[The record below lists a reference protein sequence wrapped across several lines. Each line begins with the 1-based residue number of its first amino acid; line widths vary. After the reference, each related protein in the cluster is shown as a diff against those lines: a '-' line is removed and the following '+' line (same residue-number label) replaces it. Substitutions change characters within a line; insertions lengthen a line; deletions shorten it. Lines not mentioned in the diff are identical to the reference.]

1 MKRSRK
7 RAGGNSGSDD
17 EMIMLQ
23 EEIVNIVY
31 KFLDIITYVF
41 LFFINMIVTI
51 LTLFVIFSYNILIF
65 YGIYSCFGNLLE
77 AIRKKEM
84 GLILIF
90 ILVIGVL
97 VALLYPSF
105 WLMSGGLTEDWWQF
119 WKWQFWK

>member
-1 MKRSRK
+1 
-7 RAGGNSGSDD
+7 
-17 EMIMLQ
+17 MIMLQ